1 MSNTDFKMGVQSV
14 AGLYTSIV
22 QCNYAPTNNNKS
34 GNVYNNA
41 STRTFTGVSIMQI
54 KGSDMQSLRRNDPYC
69 LISLPI
75 NTVNTTYYLNFAI
88 GFTPFSSNYTRVG
101 GMWCLSA
108 DAGNITSPLIWFS
121 PTSNAFSNNQCS
133 DSNSN
138 ALFADGTTD
147 KMWVYIG
154 FDSDYKLP
162 AVAMFRTNATGTPTP
177 SILAG
182 YSRAPVIS
190 ASIIGNNDYYFE
202 IVNSSEAYGEASDE
216 GGYTGGTF
224 DDSSDVI
231 AMPSVPS
238 MGVTSAG
245 FVNVYSP
252 TQGELQNFGA
262 ELFPD
267 LSFVPDTPVSPTSGI
282 QEAIE
287 AMANVFVTFGN
298 QIPNIVDMFINSN
311 LIQYVIDCHILPV
324 APMTGGTA
332 NIKVGFKQFTP
343 APAVVTS
350 DYVDFDC
357 GSLNIGEYYA
367 NFIDYAPY
375 TKSKL
380 FLPFVGFVDL
390 APEFWQAGTLSV
402 KYRFNIIDGSFMAF
416 VIATSSK
423 SKLSNSV
430 VAQFGGNACVH
441 IPITGLNYSSMV
453 SGVVGAAAGIA
464 TAQSGVQ
471 AASKAIGGAV
481 DVANSKPPMQQ
492 SNGYNATTSFL
503 GVRTPYLMIERS
515 VANFSVNYPNEMG
528 IPSNI
533 TSDFSKLSGYTKA
546 TNIHL
551 DGIAGAT
558 QTELDEIAAL
568 LAEGVIL

>member
-1 MSNTDFKMGVQSV
+1 MGFVSDYTIEVGEYNGLQSFFQHLSPANALQWAQYESFVDYIGNQGYFDATKFVQ
-14 AGLYTSIV
+14 
-22 QCNYAPTNNNKS
+22 YAN
-34 GNVYNNA
+34 
-41 STRTFTGVSIMQI
+41 
-54 KGSDMQSLRRNDPYC
+54 
-69 LISLPI
+69 
-75 NTVNTTYYLNFAI
+75 
-88 GFTPFSSNYTRVG
+88 
-101 GMWCLSA
+101 
-108 DAGNITSPLIWFS
+108 
-121 PTSNAFSNNQCS
+121 SNNFP
-133 DSNSN
+133 
-138 ALFADGTTD
+138 LTTG
-147 KMWVYIG
+147 YAGGI
-154 FDSDYKLP
+154 
-162 AVAMFRTNATGTPTP
+162 P
-177 SILAG
+177 SILRIPNEDRSL
-182 YSRAPVIS
+182 YFCIS
-190 ASIIGNNDYYFE
+190 YARTTWNSLNVCYYLSTDGTAAHMTRKLYERNSNIVNNFIIARIGNRIGIVYPDNMSSSYAALNYSSTACFVNLDRLQGMYTDYG
-202 IVNSSEAYGEASDE
+202 NSETTSSSPEFGEASQE

-231 AMPSVPS
+231 AMPTTPT

-267 LSFVPDTPVSPTSGI
+267 LSFVPDTPITPTSGI

-298 QIPNIVDMFINSN
+298 QIPNIVEMFINSN

-324 APMTGGTA
+324 APTTGGTA

-343 APAVVTS
+343 TPAVVTS

-423 SKLSNSV
+423 SKLSNTV

-515 VANFSVNYPNEMG
+515 VSNFSMNYPDEMG

-533 TSDFSKLSGYTKA
+533 TSDFSKLHGYTKA